1 MKDRKERKPGK
12 EGRQKKKKKKK
23 QPTSKRLFCLVSESI
38 FLEKNSLALGLEYV
52 IANSLR
58 LYPKGTLGQG
68 YSQLGSTESGR
79 AGEETTP

>member
-12 EGRQKKKKKKK
+12 EGRQKKKKN
-23 QPTSKRLFCLVSESI
+23 QPTSKRLLCLVSESM
-38 FLEKNSLALGLEYV
+38 FLEKRSLVLGLEYI

-68 YSQLGSTESGR
+68 YSQLGSTESWR
-79 AGEETTP
+79 AGEETTPYL